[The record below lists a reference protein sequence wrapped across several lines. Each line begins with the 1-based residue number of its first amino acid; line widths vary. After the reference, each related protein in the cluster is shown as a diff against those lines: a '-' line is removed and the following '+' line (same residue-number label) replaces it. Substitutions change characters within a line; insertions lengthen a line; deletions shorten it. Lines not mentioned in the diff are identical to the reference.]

1 MEVGMM
7 DRTNEELTR
16 LSNLIGL
23 IYEGAT
29 DPGRWTE
36 DIMPAMAQYIQVP
49 DCILFTPLHTPK
61 DGGYAFMY
69 GRSPEQH
76 DRYTRTHQHED
87 PYIKVALERNLL
99 VEGNVILGDEV
110 VPRQQWLESAI
121 YKECYSS
128 HPNLGQ
134 MMTSIV
140 FGLDSTTV
148 MPVACTFFRGL
159 HHSNFN
165 GQDRA
170 RLQLLLPHISRSL
183 GVMQRLRSAEL
194 TVATSLA
201 ALDRLPSGVLLL
213 DASGTVA
220 FANRSAQHML
230 EEGDGLRLRKLS
242 HATGLGDLVA
252 ERVSDSRAISDAISA
267 TVSGDPYAA
276 AHFSQSVTVPRTSGA
291 ASYTLQFSALG
302 DHNEFAGG
310 SSAYAAIV
318 FIADGAKEIHVD
330 PAALQRAYGLT
341 LAEARVAIAMLEH
354 VSAKEVADVLEVS
367 PHTVR
372 TQIKKVYAKL
382 GVDTRTRF
390 VKLMLGLASQRA

>member
-1 MEVGMM
+1 MM
-7 DRTNEELTR
+7 DRTSEELTR
-16 LSNLIGL
+16 FSNLIGL

-29 DPGRWTE
+29 DPSRWTQ
-36 DIMPAMAQYIQVP
+36 DILPAIAQYFQVP
-49 DCILFTPLHTPK
+49 DCLLFTPLHTPK
-61 DGGYAFMY
+61 DGGYSFFY
-69 GRSPEQH
+69 GRPQEFQ
-76 DRYTRTHQHED
+76 DRYTSKYQNED
-87 PYIKVALERNLL
+87 LL
-99 VEGNVILGDEV
+99 VKAAQEKNLIIEGNVILGDEL
-110 VPRQQWLESAI
+110 VPRKQWLESKL
-121 YKECYSS
+121 YTECYSS
-128 HPNLGQ
+128 HPNMAQ
-134 MMTSIV
+134 VMTSIV
-140 FGLDSTTV
+140 FGLGNTHSMLSAFT
-148 MPVACTFFRGL
+148 MCRGL
-159 HHSNFN
+159 HHPDF
-165 GQDRA
+165 GEADRT
-170 RLQLLLPHISRSL
+170 RLQLILPHISRSL

-194 TVATSLA
+194 TLATSLA
-201 ALDRLPSGVLLL
+201 ALDRLPSGILLL

-242 HATGLGDLVA
+242 HATRLGDLVA